1 MISFQKT
8 KLKNGLRIITA
19 PMKETKAVTVL
30 ALVGTGS
37 RFEDKKLNGISHFLE
52 HMFFKGTSKRPSTL
66 DISRELD
73 SVGANY
79 NAYTSEEETG
89 FYVSVPSDH
98 FKLALDMLVDM
109 LFNSKFDAEEIERE
123 KGVILEEINMYQD
136 IPQKYVFD
144 LTKQLFYGKTAL
156 GSQTVG
162 TKEVIR
168 KLERKDFLNYQSLH
182 YNPSNIIF
190 VVAGN
195 ENHFN
200 WTKEIEN
207 YLKNY
212 PFKNNSNYQK
222 VEIKQNKQKV
232 LLDYKKTDQAHLTI
246 GFPAFKRT
254 DKRRPIMKVLN
265 NILGETMSSRLF
277 TQVRERRG
285 LAYYIST
292 DYWDF
297 QDNGAI
303 IASAGVDINRVDLAI
318 KVILEEFQK
327 IKMEKISDWELSKSK
342 ENLKGRTY
350 LGLENSMSVAMF
362 LAEQELFWQ
371 EIEQPEDLIKEV
383 FKVTES

>member
-1 MISFQKT
+1 MFRLDDKLLT
-8 KLKNGLRIITA
+8 KLNR
-19 PMKETKAVTVL
+19 
-30 ALVGTGS
+30 
-37 RFEDKKLNGISHFLE
+37 
-52 HMFFKGTSKRPSTL
+52 
-66 DISRELD
+66 
-73 SVGANY
+73 
-79 NAYTSEEETG
+79 
-89 FYVSVPSDH
+89 
-98 FKLALDMLVDM
+98 
-109 LFNSKFDAEEIERE
+109 
-123 KGVILEEINMYQD
+123 
-136 IPQKYVFD
+136 
-144 LTKQLFYGKTAL
+144 L
-156 GSQTVG
+156 G
-162 TKEVIR
+162 

-327 IKMEKISDWELSKSK
+327 IKMEKISDWELSNPK
-342 ENLKGRTY
+342 R
-350 LGLENSMSVAMF
+350 
-362 LAEQELFWQ
+362 
-371 EIEQPEDLIKEV
+371 I
-383 FKVTES
+383 